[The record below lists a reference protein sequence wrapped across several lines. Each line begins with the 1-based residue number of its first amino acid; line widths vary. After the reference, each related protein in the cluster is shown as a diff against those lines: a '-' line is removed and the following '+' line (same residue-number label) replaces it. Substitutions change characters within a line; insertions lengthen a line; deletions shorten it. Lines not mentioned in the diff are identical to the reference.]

1 MRALKAV
8 GTFIKNFMILFSFIV
23 SLILVVVLVALLL
36 LIFDIKNNIATP
48 LVGGLHSSF
57 VGLDESTIDW
67 TIPVRD
73 RIPVVLNIPL
83 ETDTVVVLTENVP
96 LAVSATI
103 TLPGVG
109 QLNNA
114 QVFLQ
119 LPEGLELPVR
129 LDIDVP
135 VNEELDVS
143 LDVRAIIPLSET
155 QLHDPINNL
164 RLLFEP
170 IVRALGNLPDD
181 FNEAGQLVSDVL
193 AGNPP
198 NLLADTPYSLD
209 PWIGYSRTAGVGYTL
224 GDEPRP
230 MLNHPVETGV
240 VQPGGIP
247 ALDEQ
252 LRPDLYAAGGPAAIN
267 ARAFEEMTGLG
278 VPSYFYD
285 GSFSAQ
291 RRAAAPTL
299 EPMVVP
305 PDQAP
310 IIDVPPLEITA
321 EPDAPPPD
329 MTAEPPPDGAATPE
343 STGSTS

>member
-8 GTFIKNFMILFSFIV
+8 GTVVKNFMILFSFIV
-23 SLILVVVLVALLL
+23 SLILVIVLVALLL
-36 LIFDIKNNIATP
+36 LIFDLKNNIATP

-57 VGLDESTIDW
+57 VGLDEATIDW

-73 RIPVVLNIPL
+73 TIPVVLTVPL
-83 ETDTVVVLTENVP
+83 ETDTTVVLTESVP

-119 LPEGLELPVR
+119 LPAGLELPVH
-129 LDIDVP
+129 LDLEVP
-135 VNEELDVS
+135 INEELDVS
-143 LDVRAIIPLSET
+143 LDVRAVIPLSET

-170 IVRALGNLPDD
+170 LVRALGNLPGD
-181 FNEAGQLVSDVL
+181 FNEAGQFVSDIL
-193 AGNPP
+193 GGNLP
-198 NLLADTPYSLD
+198 NLLADTDYSRD
-209 PWIGYSRTAGVGYTL
+209 PWIGFSRTAGVGYTL

-230 MLNHPVETGV
+230 MLNEPVNTGV

-252 LRPDLYAAGGPAAIN
+252 LRPDIYADGGPAEVN
-267 ARAFEEMTGLG
+267 RRAFEDMTGLG

-285 GSFSAQ
+285 GSYAAYMRSMRQANPTPEPTIVSPGDAPLIEPTQ
-291 RRAAAPTL
+291 SGTDATSEPIDAAA
-299 EPMVVP
+299 
-305 PDQAP
+305 
-310 IIDVPPLEITA
+310 TA
-321 EPDAPPPD
+321 EPA
-329 MTAEPPPDGAATPE
+329 G
-343 STGSTS
+343 